1 MHKTDEEL
9 VVLAAG
15 GSTDAFNQLVVRWE
29 RTIHALAYRV
39 LGREEDARDVCQEAF
54 LRAYRGLSKFKRE
67 AKFSS
72 WLYRI
77 ALNLCR
83 DWMRRQRRRGDLQA
97 AFDTEDL
104 PEHVL
109 VDPISETAEDAI
121 VRRDLGKAV
130 GKVMATLPV
139 QQREVIVLKE
149 FHDLTFREIAE
160 LVGCPLSTVK
170 TRFYQGLSTLRH
182 RLTDGGLQL
191 TPARSTALARPLR
204 APQAFGG
211 DR

>member
-9 VVLAAG
+9 VALAAG

-39 LGREEDARDVCQEAF
+39 LGRREDARDVCQEAF
-54 LRAYRGLSKFKRE
+54 LRAYRGLSTFKRE

-83 DWMRRQRRRGDLQA
+83 DWMRRQRRRGDLHA
-97 AFDTEDL
+97 AVDTQDL

-121 VRRDLGKAV
+121 IRRDLGKAV
-130 GKVMATLPV
+130 GKVMATLPDE
-139 QQREVIVLKE
+139 QRVVIVLKE
-149 FHDLTFREIAE
+149 FHELTFREIAD

-170 TRFYQGLSTLRH
+170 TRFYQGLSTLRE
-182 RLTDGGLQL
+182 RLTESGLRL
-191 TPARSTALARPLR
+191 TPARSASAARPLR
-204 APQAFGG
+204 HPRAFGG
-211 DR
+211 ER